1 TNKRIT
7 LEYNNKTNVKVNL
20 ELKANDNILQNLY
33 FIATFKDQNNET
45 VKSSIVSYSSIKKE
59 GKKQIIELRIPNLK
73 SNRLYHFD
81 NLYYLLNQDDK
92 DLIDNNK
99 LIRSN
104 NVVNE
109 IEVKP
114 GNTTFKKNNVEWQ
127 INSNSVNFKLQV
139 ESDDEDILDNNV
151 MADVIFS
158 SKSNQ
163 NDTKFV
169 NNVKLKKEGN
179 IWFIEGIVNNLKP
192 ETEYELKSIVLTKPL
207 NANSNLKTINPT
219 NISFKTK
226 PGNYGIINIESNQ
239 TLTNSQ
245 NVNVTI
251 DGIRSEWFNKEA
263 KLVYISNT

>member
-1 TNKRIT
+1 
-7 LEYNNKTNVKVNL
+7 
-20 ELKANDNILQNLY
+20 
-33 FIATFKDQNNET
+33 
-45 VKSSIVSYSSIKKE
+45 
-59 GKKQIIELRIPNLK
+59 
-73 SNRLYHFD
+73 
-81 NLYYLLNQDDK
+81 
-92 DLIDNNK
+92 
-99 LIRSN
+99 N

-139 ESDDEDILDNNV
+139 ESDDEDIFDNNV

-226 PGNYGIINIESNQ
+226 PGNYGIINIESNE

-263 KLVYISNT
+263 KLVYISNTNDEVEAKVNLEEDKLNYVFNFNNLKYNRKYTLKSIKWFDGQNWIDFPNKQNLQNSFIIKGKTPI